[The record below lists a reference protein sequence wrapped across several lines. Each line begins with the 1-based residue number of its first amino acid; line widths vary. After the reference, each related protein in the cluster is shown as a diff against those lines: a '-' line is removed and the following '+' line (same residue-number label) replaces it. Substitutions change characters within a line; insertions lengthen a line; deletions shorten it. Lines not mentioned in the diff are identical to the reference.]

1 MHNTLD
7 SSDYGLLDE
16 NTFEPR
22 PNYWAALLWKR
33 VMGSRVLDA
42 GLPIAKG
49 LHVYAQCLRGVPGR
63 VALLVINNDR
73 SRTTSIALPGTV
85 DRYTLSAQPLTSAQ
99 VLLNGGPLTLRAGNA
114 MPSLIPRRHSGQT
127 ATFEPATITFLAI
140 PQASNRACS

>member
-33 VMGSRVLDA
+33 VMGSVVLDA
-42 GLPIAKG
+42 GLPIRQG
-49 LHVYAQCLRGVPGR
+49 LHVYAQCLRGVPGG

-114 MPSLIPRRHSGQT
+114 MPSLIPRRQSGQT